1 MSGINID
8 ELSDAVMAGLREYS
22 GLVSSDMKKAVR
34 KTGNAVRDRIKKDA
48 PKDTGKYSKSWT
60 VKKTGESS
68 DSIELV
74 VHSKD
79 SYRLAHL
86 LEHGHA
92 KRNGGR
98 IAGKPHIAPA
108 EEMGGELLASEIEK
122 ALKG

>member
-98 IAGKPHIAPA
+98 SAGKPHIAPA

-122 ALKG
+122 ALKR

>member
-48 PKDTGKYSKSWT
+48 PKDTGKYAESWT

>member
-34 KTGNAVRDRIKKDA
+34 KTGNTVRDRIKKDA